1 MAGYHIIGDP
11 DTVLG
16 YRFAGVSG
24 DAVSTV
30 EEAREAFARATA
42 DGDYGI
48 LIITEAVED
57 MLKDETTAYRLKAKP
72 PYLSCA
78 AAPRLALASAT
89 NPSRLKYRPASI
101 TNCPSSS
108 SAVMPPCS

>member
-24 DAVSTV
+24 DAVSSV
-30 EEAREAFARATA
+30 EEARAAFTRATTAA
-42 DGDYGI
+42 DHGI

-57 MLKDETTAYRLKAKP
+57 MLKDEITAYRLKATP
-72 PYLSCA
+72 PYL
-78 AAPRLALASAT
+78 
-89 NPSRLKYRPASI
+89 
-101 TNCPSSS
+101 
-108 SAVMPPCS
+108 AVVEDIWGKRGKRRSLQDLIFEAVGIRIVEEQ

>member
-42 DGDYGI
+42 ADDHGI

-72 PYLSCA
+72 PYLTVVEDIWGKRGKRRS
-78 AAPRLALASAT
+78 LQDL
-89 NPSRLKYRPASI
+89 I
-101 TNCPSSS
+101 FE
-108 SAVMPPCS
+108 AVGIRIVEEQ